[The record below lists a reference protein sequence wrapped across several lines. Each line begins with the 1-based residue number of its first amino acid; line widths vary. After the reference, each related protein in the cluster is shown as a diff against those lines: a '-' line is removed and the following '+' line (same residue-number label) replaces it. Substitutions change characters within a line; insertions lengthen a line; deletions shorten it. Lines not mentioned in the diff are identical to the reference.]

1 MRFLKLGPSKLTIY
15 AGFCLE
21 IPNFLTVFPTGS
33 GTVGSFPS
41 LFKDR
46 ADKSNPSAGQ
56 RGFEDSPGLLDSG
69 SAKRRQL
76 TEFFAASLAEVPQGV
91 QRAAVQH
98 RAQLWQ
104 GLVR

>member
-46 ADKSNPSAGQ
+46 ADTLLIVLAGH
-56 RGFEDSPGLLDSG
+56 RKLKNDLRRRSIEEIGSRATIFEL
-69 SAKRRQL
+69 
-76 TEFFAASLAEVPQGV
+76 
-91 QRAAVQH
+91 
-98 RAQLWQ
+98 
-104 GLVR
+104 